1 MDIEILYVDQ
11 CPNSDEAGVR
21 VKEALA
27 EVGLVD
33 VAVSYRLLAT
43 DDEAAAV
50 PFAGSPT
57 ILIDGVDAFPGA
69 DRVTDLA
76 CRVYPTEDGLKGY
89 PTVDQLAAVIRER
102 GGSVINHEDFPT

>member
-11 CPNSDEAGVR
+11 CPNADEAGVR

-33 VAVSYRLLAT
+33 VAVAYRLLTTDGEVAT
-43 DDEAAAV
+43 V

-57 ILIDGVDAFPGA
+57 ILIDGVDAFPDA

-89 PTVDQLAAVIRER
+89 PTVDQLAAAIRR
-102 GGSVINHEDFPT
+102 RV